1 MVFIKKTAFVL
12 FVISAF
18 ACKERMSSA
27 DAQILNAKE
36 IVFDEQDKKYVTGK
50 VTRIA
55 DGDTFT
61 MIFDN
66 GFEVRVRLNGIDS
79 PEKKQAF
86 SNRAKQTLSD
96 LIYKKEVKVYYKSK
110 DRYGRV
116 LGDIYIDNLNINQEM
131 VRRGMAWHF
140 IRYSDDEK
148 LAALEKEARRN
159 KIGLWVDPNP
169 VAPWE
174 FRRK

>member
-1 MVFIKKTAFVL
+1 MIFIKKLAFAL
-12 FVISAF
+12 FLITAF
-18 ACKERMSSA
+18 ACQERMVSA
-27 DAQILNAKE
+27 DTA
-36 IVFDEQDKKYVTGK
+36 VFTETKYETQDRKYVTGK

-61 MIFDN
+61 MIFEN
-66 GFEVRVRLNGIDS
+66 GFEVRVRLLGIDS
-79 PEKKQAF
+79 PERRQAF
-86 SNRAKQTLSD
+86 SNKAKQTLSD
-96 LIYKKEVKVYYKSK
+96 LIYNKEVKVYYESK

-116 LGDIYIDNLNINQEM
+116 LGDIYINDLNVNHEM

-148 LAALEKEARRN
+148 LAALEKEARKN
-159 KIGLWVDPNP
+159 KIGLWADPNP
-169 VAPWE
+169 VAPWD

>member
-1 MVFIKKTAFVL
+1 MNCIKKITFAL
-12 FVISAF
+12 LLITSF
-18 ACKERMSSA
+18 ACKERTAGA
-27 DAQILNAKE
+27 DAFLSNSTEKIYDA
-36 IVFDEQDKKYVTGK
+36 QDRKYVTGK

-86 SNRAKQTLSD
+86 SNRAKQTLSE
-96 LIYKKEVKVYYKSK
+96 LIYNKEVKVYYESK

-116 LGDIYIDNLNINQEM
+116 LGDIYIDNLNVNHEM

-140 IRYSDDEK
+140 IRYSDDET
-148 LAALEKEARRN
+148 LATLEKEARKN
-159 KIGLWVDPNP
+159 KTGLWADPNP

-174 FRRK
+174 YRSK

>member
-1 MVFIKKTAFVL
+1 MEFIKKIAFAL
-12 FVISAF
+12 FLITAF
-18 ACKERMSSA
+18 ACKESMVNA
-27 DAQILNAKE
+27 DAS
-36 IVFDEQDKKYVTGK
+36 VFTETNYETQDRKYVTGK

-61 MIFDN
+61 MIFEN
-66 GFEVRVRLNGIDS
+66 GFDVRVRLNSIDS

-86 SNRAKQTLSD
+86 SNRAKQTLSE
-96 LIYKKEVKVYYKSK
+96 LIYNKEVKVYYESK

-116 LGDIYIDNLNINQEM
+116 LGDIYIDNLNVNQEM

-140 IRYSDDEK
+140 TRYSEDK
-148 LAALEKEARRN
+148 ILAALEEEARIN
-159 KIGLWVDPNP
+159 KIGLWADPNP

-174 FRRK
+174 FRKK